1 MQSSGMNAIV
11 KLLPSCQQGLF
22 VSQSHKSLNLFV
34 FCLFVDHIKSP
45 IGSNLL
51 VAGSQVFDC
60 LLSCLL
66 LERLWLFIVWLLL
79 ITIAFTDQQ
88 CKFKTPVTMV
98 IASKVA
104 DPGVFR
110 DVAEPGSS
118 VVSLGVVEM
127 APGLHSG
134 NSDKRPSSKMRNIS
148 LSLSNT
154 FISWACTWNLDEPK
168 RFQSYFIKNCF
179 WQNHFK
185 TSTNYLY

>member
-1 MQSSGMNAIV
+1 MLLSSCCLAVNKAYSSARV
-11 KLLPSCQQGLF
+11 TSHSTYLCFAFLLITSSLLF
-22 VSQSHKSLNLFV
+22 
-34 FCLFVDHIKSP
+34 
-45 IGSNLL
+45 GSNLL
-51 VAGSQVFDC
+51 VEGSQVFDC

-79 ITIAFTDQQ
+79 ITIEFTDQQ

-98 IASKVA
+98 IASKVVN
-104 DPGVFR
+104 PGVFR

-127 APGLHSG
+127 GPGLHSG

-179 WQNHFK
+179 WHDHFK